1 MVGFFYAFDIVLL
14 TSYFFAI
21 ITFPTPK
28 SHELKI
34 ILKLKFSGGPLWKE
48 NYI

>member
-1 MVGFFYAFDIVLL
+1 MVGFFYALDIVLL

-21 ITFPTPK
+21 ITFPSPK

-34 ILKLKFSGGPLWKE
+34 ILELKFTGGPL
-48 NYI
+48 